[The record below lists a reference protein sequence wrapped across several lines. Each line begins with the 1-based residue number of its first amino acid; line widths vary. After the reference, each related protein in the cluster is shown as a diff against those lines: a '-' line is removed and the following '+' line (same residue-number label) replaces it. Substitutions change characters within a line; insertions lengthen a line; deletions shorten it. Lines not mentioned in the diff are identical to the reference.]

1 LACTAA
7 GVPNGSV
14 VYVIDYS
21 YKSTN
26 NAFTRRGTMTVSVN
40 IGTAPT
46 YVPFVQLSDDYDFAG
61 NDTSEKSIK
70 LSFTAAFLDAVG
82 AVYIATP
89 GQVPSSLG
97 IYYIN
102 ALAGD
107 SGSFSYTYKTIL

>member
-1 LACTAA
+1 
-7 GVPNGSV
+7 
-14 VYVIDYS
+14 
-21 YKSTN
+21 
-26 NAFTRRGTMTVSVN
+26 MTVSVN

-70 LSFTAAFLDAVG
+70 LSFTAAFLDAGGVI
-82 AVYIATP
+82 YIASV

-102 ALAGD
+102 ALSGD